1 MKMETKILIKLLS
14 YTKQD
19 LKTKL
24 EMQKG
29 DYGKSSG
36 IGDKVKKMCSEY
48 K

>member
-29 DYGKSSG
+29 DSG
-36 IGDKVKKMCSEY
+36 SHQVLEIK
-48 K
+48 